1 MKNNDFIY
9 SNKQAFVAIIILIV
23 MNVLLSIMCNSAMN
37 KLNNYRKRCND
48 LELVIDRSGAFIEDD
63 DVENY

>member
-23 MNVLLSIMCNSAMN
+23 MNVLLLIMCNSAMS

-63 DVENY
+63 NVENY